1 MFIFIELNHFAQT
14 KILLSTDQ
22 RDIAVEGYFSIQLI
36 IDGETDAE
44 LLEIENLK
52 LFQVE
57 GQSTS
62 SSYKYING
70 KSSKEKV
77 IKYDLS
83 LINNPAKEHL
93 FRLCCR

>member
-1 MFIFIELNHFAQT
+1 MISPSGIF
-14 KILLSTDQ
+14 
-22 RDIAVEGYFSIQLI
+22 RIQLI

-83 LINNPAKEHL
+83 LINNPAKKNIFL
-93 FRLCCR
+93 GYCR